1 MDLLNLDP
9 AMVQMATILV
19 VTAVVLAVVYTI
31 LNSIFGKSK
40 ADMRAQNI
48 GAARATP
55 VSNMA
60 SESLLNSKRSDQKR
74 KEIQNKLKKQEKEKL
89 DKKVSMPQRLLQ
101 AGLGIS
107 IKTFYILSVACGIG
121 CAFAALTFGANLMVV
136 GGALFV
142 GTLGLPRF
150 IINFLKKRRQDKF
163 LKELPSAIDVVVRGV
178 RSGLPLND
186 ALKMIAEES
195 AEPLKGEF
203 ALLIN
208 EQKMGINVQEG
219 LFRMNGRIELPELNF
234 LAIVVSIQQT
244 MGGNLSETLSN
255 LSNIIRGR
263 HRMRAK
269 IDAMSTEAKSSA
281 AIIGSLPALI
291 ILAITAMSPGYMDP
305 LFETETGHFL
315 IGGSIFW
322 MTCGVLVMRQMIN
335 MKI

>member
-1 MDLLNLDP
+1 MLSLDP
-9 AMVQMATILV
+9 QMVQLATIFIV
-19 VTAVVLAVVYTI
+19 AAIVLGVVYTI
-31 LNSIFGKSK
+31 LSSIFGKSK
-40 ADMRAQNI
+40 ATIRHKNIGRAQPQ
-48 GAARATP
+48 AH
-55 VSNMA
+55 A
-60 SESLLNSKRSDQKR
+60 SRDTMLNNQRNDQKR
-74 KEIQNKLKKQEKEKL
+74 KEIQNKLKKREK
-89 DKKVSMPQRLLQ
+89 DKKNRKISMPQRLLQ

-107 IKTFYILSVACGIG
+107 ITGFYILSVVCGVC
-121 CAFAALTFGANLMVV
+121 CALAALIFTASPMIA

-142 GTLGLPRF
+142 GALGVPRMML
-150 IINFLKKRRQDKF
+150 NWLKKRRQAKF

-195 AEPLKGEF
+195 VEPLRGEF

-208 EQKMGINVQEG
+208 EQKMGITIQEG
-219 LFRMNGRIELPELNF
+219 LFRMNDRIELPELNF
-234 LAIVVSIQQT
+234 LAIVVNIQQT

-255 LSNIIRGR
+255 LSKIIRDR

-281 AIIGSLPALI
+281 GIIGSLPILI
-291 ILAITAMSPGYMDP
+291 IVAISAMSPGYLDP
-305 LFETETGHFL
+305 LFDTQMGHFI

-322 MTCGVLVMRQMIN
+322 MVCGILVMRQMIN